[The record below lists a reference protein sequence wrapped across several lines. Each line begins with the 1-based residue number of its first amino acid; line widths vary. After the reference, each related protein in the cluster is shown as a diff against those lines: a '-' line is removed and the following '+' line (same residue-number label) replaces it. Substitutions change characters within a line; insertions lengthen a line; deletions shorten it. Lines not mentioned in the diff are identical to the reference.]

1 MKTKPS
7 CRVLAAVMA
16 FVMVLVMVPFSPM
29 QINAVA
35 KTYTLDASALA
46 SFSAGAKA
54 DGTVETSADGFFD
67 LLWSASSSVA
77 DGKIDFGANGSTS
90 GNAIRFTVPEG
101 STATLKA
108 TWVKKTDD
116 AILTVYKADGSFLTM
131 LMNTSA
137 VAGGT
142 VNSTYANPVPA
153 GTYYIA
159 SADANAAIARVEVI
173 VDDGIEEEPD
183 DPGSSGSGT
192 YVFDPDTQVTLGAD
206 KEAIAAGTTYTDGFF
221 TVVGTV
227 TQRVKSDAVYCV
239 ELAKK
244 NGGAISF
251 TLTGTADV
259 TVVFSSTGG
268 SNTSAVALLD
278 GSGNELTNQEG
289 ITSVTGTGDTVLTYK
304 GLSAGTYKA
313 SCPETERNA
322 RLHKITVVYGASDP
336 VTTTA
341 APATTTE
348 APATT
353 TEAPATTTEAP
364 ATTEAPGA
372 EEPIVPTS
380 GTYVLDVTADMAEM
394 AQGAKADG
402 DTEVFHKFFTVN
414 YSAKNKVDGSSKE
427 FSDGYTAT
435 QRLSFGGKTN
445 TDGMLNAIKFTT
457 GAAAT
462 VKVWWV
468 SGGDSR
474 TMAIYDAAGA
484 VSQATTAADSVKNA
498 LYIDTFELAE
508 AGTYYLGL
516 PEGSNYLFKLEVAL
530 AASEPDTPDDTETDK
545 IDIWDFGFET
555 FDAEKYNNLIT
566 VEKAND
572 NFYVNGSIGSAGVV
586 NSGNTMGDWSIDGGD
601 FAFVGGGKTN
611 HRLRVKEAIEGL
623 TAHSSGKYL
632 TDDNG
637 VTYNGFLYSNS
648 GSNTGVQVQVKA
660 KAGDILTFVAGAGNA
675 GSTTFVFEGPDG
687 TKTEATVDNSGDKH
701 GHVLTFYAA
710 GEGVYKF
717 YCTNNKLQVARVTR
731 QHTKEVP
738 VTGNVTA
745 PAELTGYSLVFTC
758 NESGAVTEAPVSGGA
773 YATSLR
779 EGYSYAVS
787 LKDANGYVITNGK
800 ELAIAAG
807 AASATLDVTVIAVDL
822 VTVSGNIT
830 GLDEAALAKLALS
843 FQSDAIYIPE
853 LTVTGTAYTVQLE
866 KGVTYSVVA
875 EGIND
880 FELTSAASVSYDAD
894 AAADIVFAAKPTYKI
909 TIAPEGCTLAD
920 LASAT
925 FTFTNLDE
933 EGYVYTFTGP
943 DAIALR
949 DGTYSVKVT
958 DSGIYVQ
965 KLTSNLKVAAADVT
979 KTIPFDG
986 NITEWDFRPEDY
998 TGQTPYNGAEIVGGK
1013 RHSAQYGMSIKNG
1026 SVTVPVSGPCQVKVS
1041 VGYNWEISFPDG
1053 TNYSD
1058 NTNSGD
1064 IDLTYSYTGAA
1075 GTVTITAGNSF
1086 TSYIKKIE
1094 IIPSVAYKD
1103 TLTVGA
1109 SGCDYTT
1116 ISDALDAVRAMDR
1129 TGSQR
1134 VTIEIQPGDYEEQ
1147 LVIDVP
1153 NVTLKNASSSP
1164 SLALT
1169 NEGVGIAANAVRITH
1184 YYGHGYDY
1192 YSMDENCKWN
1202 AEVLAVNKENG
1213 YASSTNPGSGTTRG
1227 SYWNATVTV
1236 LAGGFQAEGIIFENS
1251 FNQYISKKASEDVI
1265 VNNGG
1270 AKEGST
1276 PRADLPQGSTAVQ
1289 DKKYVE
1295 RAAALAI
1302 GNNCE
1307 KVVFDNCKFIGRQDT
1322 LYGGKGS
1329 TVAFYDCSIYGACDY
1344 IFGGMTAVF
1353 AKCDL
1358 VFNTSED
1365 GNDKGYITAPQT
1377 DAGKHGLLMYNCHIT
1392 STTPGVDTAS
1402 KYPSKPGDFGRPW
1415 AADSGEAVF
1424 YCSIIDATCE
1434 HWYSSGASLISAD
1447 GWNSSLSGQSALCG
1461 EYGTYEYAKD
1471 VDNSANRVSW
1481 AQVFATPELAN
1492 GELISVETWFGEW
1505 DPFAGKDMTIEVPT
1519 EKVDNKPVEEEP
1531 DEPDVP
1537 TEDTTFV
1544 LDTTLDLTAF
1554 AQGDK
1559 ADGDITTVKD
1569 YFNIIHSAKNKV
1581 DGSNKTFD
1589 DAYTASQ
1596 RLNFGGKTD
1605 PAAGMINSVMFKAEN
1620 PATVKLWWVS
1630 GGDGRNFA
1638 IYDSDGNLVTE
1649 TTDESVKNSLY
1660 ISTIELTEAG
1670 TYYLGLPTGS
1680 NYLFKMEVTEHA
1692 PIASEPK
1699 VTILDAT
1706 ADLTAFAQG
1715 DKADGD
1721 ITTVHDYFDVIHSAK
1736 NKVDGSNKTF
1746 EDAYTASQRLNFG
1759 GKTDPSKD
1767 MINAIKFT
1775 TENKGTAKIW
1785 WVSGGDGRNFA
1796 LYDNAGN
1803 IIVETTDESVKNS
1816 LYISTLDIP
1825 EAGTYYIGVP
1835 QGSNYLFKLEITE
1848 EAAATGTPAQEFV
1861 LDTTT
1866 DLTAFAQGDK
1876 ADGDITTV
1884 KDFFNV
1890 VHSAKNK
1897 VDASGKEFEDGYA
1910 ASQRL
1915 NFGGKTDPTKDMIN
1929 SVMFTT
1935 ENKGT
1940 AKIWWVSGGDGRNF
1954 ALYDNAGNIIVET
1967 TDESV
1972 KNSLYISTL
1981 DIPEAGT
1988 YYIGVPQGSNYLFKL
2003 QVNVEGSGASVKP
2016 ERADWESVAAPE
2028 VTGATTE
2035 DGKVKLTVK
2044 AEVGYDGADE
2054 VVVTMYDEEGN
2065 EIASK
2070 RSIAEKGE
2078 HTLTFEPTASGKYT
2092 FKATISRE
2100 GEEDKN
2106 AAADFTYDYVLPLE
2120 APVISSATSVGAG
2133 GVEVVWNAAQEAESY
2148 NVYVDGVLAGN
2159 TTELK
2164 YTATGLTVGTKY
2176 SFTVEA
2182 VRGEDKAM
2190 SEAMTATATEKAQR
2204 VWSTTIYGPS
2214 TSTSTNGVVGDMNE
2228 DGVVTVYS
2236 EGGKGKLQYKDSDGL
2251 TYYYTAIPEDKNFT
2265 FRVKVHVDSWSYS
2278 NGQEGFGIMATD
2290 RVAPNGVATWWSNQ
2304 YMAMLSKVEYKY
2316 DHATGEIFHT
2326 DVAADIG
2333 VKYNLR
2339 LGVGTTAKVGIT
2351 PENLSKI
2358 ESNDSATILSVA
2370 NGVTYPLDISIA
2382 EKNEKGNYNV
2392 VGNCTDPSK
2401 LDTAGLITIKEDTDF
2416 ILEIQRN
2423 NTGYFIT
2430 YYDADGNIIG
2440 QQKNYDP
2447 KALSQLD
2454 TENVYVGFFAAR
2466 NARATFTIEELSTID
2481 PSEDAPAEEIPVT
2494 YITPTISAV
2503 SATHA
2508 SVPEYTLSL
2517 LSNVSGTVK
2526 ILMHQTYIYE
2536 AIPIEA
2542 GVRLDI
2548 PVELPYLAEVDFRF
2562 WMTPDPDQDLG
2573 ENTELASTNVAKA
2586 DLQVTYN
2593 SRFRDKDVIYVAP
2606 KYGHPANAG
2615 TKKYPLDL
2623 KTALNVVRPGQT
2635 IILMEGTYK
2644 LKDTMTIDNSING
2657 TAEQPIRLIPDPD
2670 ATTRP
2675 VLDFQGIG
2683 GGLVASGDYWYFEG
2697 FDVTNSLN
2705 GKPGFHLSGSNC
2717 VIENVNAYH
2726 NGNSGIQLSR
2736 AKGTDLPSEWPSNN
2750 LILNCTSYGNADAG
2764 YEDADGFA
2772 AKLTCGPGN
2781 VFDGCVAHHNA
2792 DDGWDLYAKVDTGPI
2807 GAVTIKNCVAYSNGY
2822 LEDGTNAGNGNGFKM
2837 GGSNV
2842 PGAHKLINSYAFFN
2856 KAKGIDSNSGP
2867 NIIVE
2872 NCTTYNNESYNV
2884 AFYTN
2889 INQNTDFQATGIISF
2904 KDDTVKSGYNT
2915 YDNLKPRGNQD
2926 TSKFMGDTNYYWLEN
2941 GSANTA
2947 GQTVTAE
2954 DFISTEFKG
2963 VERNEDGTINLQG
2976 FLEKSPNSQIPGG
2989 AEPSGTPSVDPDD
3002 PDQPG
3007 ETTPGGD
3014 QPGETTPGGETPS
3027 ETTPGGETPSET
3039 TPGGETPSETTPG
3052 GGIGGDGG
3060 ETTPGEEEPEDP
3072 SNPGTGDS
3080 FNGMLWLAV
3089 MLLAGMALV
3098 AVPMVIRKRE
3108 F

>member
-1 MKTKPS
+1 MKIKPS
-7 CRVLAAVMA
+7 TRVLAAVMA
-16 FVMVLVMVPFSPM
+16 FIMVMVLVPFSPM
-29 QINAVA
+29 TSTAVA
-35 KTYTLDASALA
+35 NTYTLDASTLA

-54 DGTVETSADGFFD
+54 DGTAEVSADGFFT
-67 LLWSASSSVA
+67 LHWSAASSVA
-77 DGKIDFGANGSTS
+77 DGMIDFGANGSATA
-90 GNAIRFTVPEG
+90 NCVEFTVPEG
-101 STATLKA
+101 STATAKI
-108 TWVKKTDD
+108 TWVKKADD
-116 AILTVYKADGSFLTM
+116 AVMTLYKG
-131 LMNTSA
+131 SA
-137 VAGGT
+137 VETQLANTVATAGSSVTSSWPKGSNT
-142 VNSTYANPVPA
+142 LSA
-153 GTYYIA
+153 GTYSIA
-159 SADANAAIARVEVI
+159 SADNGATIAKVEI
-173 VDDGIEEEPD
+173 TVDDGAAEEPD
-183 DPGSSGSGT
+183 TTTAAPATTAASSGASGT

-206 KEAIAAGTTYTDGFF
+206 KDAIAAGTTYTDGFF
-221 TVVGTV
+221 TVEGTV

-259 TVVFSSTGG
+259 TVVFSSTGS

-278 GSGNELTNQEG
+278 GSGNQLTNEEG
-289 ITSVTGTGDTVLTYK
+289 ITTVTGTGDTTLTYK

-313 SCPETERNA
+313 SCPETARNA
-322 RLHKITVVYGASDP
+322 RLHRITVVYGSSETP

-341 APATTTE
+341 PVATTTE

-364 ATTEAPGA
+364 ATTTEAP
-372 EEPIVPTS
+372 V
-380 GTYVLDVTADMAEM
+380 VT
-394 AQGAKADG
+394 
-402 DTEVFHKFFTVN
+402 TE
-414 YSAKNKVDGSSKE
+414 AP
-427 FSDGYTAT
+427 
-435 QRLSFGGKTN
+435 
-445 TDGMLNAIKFTT
+445 
-457 GAAAT
+457 
-462 VKVWWV
+462 
-468 SGGDSR
+468 
-474 TMAIYDAAGA
+474 
-484 VSQATTAADSVKNA
+484 ATTEDP
-498 LYIDTFELAE
+498 
-508 AGTYYLGL
+508 GT
-516 PEGSNYLFKLEVAL
+516 
-530 AASEPDTPDDTETDK
+530 DTPDNTATDK
-545 IDIWDFGFET
+545 IDIWDFGFDT
-555 FDAEKYNNLIT
+555 FDETKYNNLIT
-566 VEKAND
+566 VQKAND
-572 NFYVNGSIGSAGVV
+572 NFYVNGSIGAAGVV
-586 NSGNTMGDWSIDGGD
+586 NSGNTMGDWSIDDGD

-611 HRLRVKEAIEGL
+611 HRLRTNSVIEGL

-773 YATSLR
+773 YATNLR

-800 ELAIAAG
+800 ELSIAAG
-807 AASATLDVTVIAVDL
+807 AASASLDVTVIAVDL

-830 GLDEAALAKLALS
+830 GLDEAAMAKLALS
-843 FQSDAIYIPE
+843 FKSDAIFVPE
-853 LTVTGTAYTVQLE
+853 LTITGTAYTVQLE
-866 KGVTYSVVA
+866 KGVAYTVVA

-880 FELTSAASVSYDAD
+880 FELTSAASISYEAD
-894 AAADIVFAAKPTYKI
+894 STADITFAAKPTYKV

-925 FTFTNLDE
+925 FSFTNLDE

-965 KLTSNLKVAAADVT
+965 KLTSNLKVNGADVT

-986 NITEWDFRPEDY
+986 NITEWDFRVDDF
-998 TGQTPYNGAEIVGGK
+998 TGQSPYNGAVISGSFGK
-1013 RHSAQYGMSIKNG
+1013 HGAQYGMNIKNAT
-1026 SVTVPVSGPCQVKVS
+1026 VTIPVSGPCQVKVS
-1041 VGYNWEISFPDG
+1041 VGYNWDITFPDG
-1053 TNYSD
+1053 TNYLED
-1058 NTNSGD
+1058 ANSGD
-1064 IDLTYSYTGAA
+1064 TDLTYSYSGSA
-1075 GTVTITAGNSF
+1075 GTVEITVGGSV

-1094 IIPSVAYKD
+1094 IISSVAYKD
-1103 TLTVGA
+1103 TITVGA

-1129 TGSQR
+1129 PSGER
-1134 VTIEIQPGDYEEQ
+1134 VTISIQPGDYEEQ

-1153 NVTLKNASSSP
+1153 NVTLKNTSSSP
-1164 SLALT
+1164 SLELT

-1202 AEVLAVNKENG
+1202 ADVLAVNKENG

-1236 LAGGFQAEGIIFENS
+1236 LASGFQAEGIIFENS

-1322 LYGGKGS
+1322 LYGGTGS

-1377 DAGKHGLLMYNCHIT
+1377 PAGKHGLLMYNCHIT

-1434 HWYSSGASLISAD
+1434 HWYNSGASLITAD
-1447 GWNSSLSGQSALCG
+1447 GWNSGLSGQSALCG

-1481 AQVFATPELAN
+1481 AQVFATPELAS
-1492 GELISVETWFGEW
+1492 GEPISVETWFGTW
-1505 DPFAGKDMTIEVPT
+1505 NPFEGKDMTVEVPT
-1519 EKVDNKPVEEEP
+1519 EKVDNKPVEDEPVEP
-1531 DEPDVP
+1531 DAP

-1544 LDTTLDLTAF
+1544 LDTTTDLTAF
-1554 AQGDK
+1554 AEGGK

-1581 DGSNKTFD
+1581 DSSSKTFD

-1605 PAAGMINSVMFKAEN
+1605 PAKDMINSIMFKAEN

-1630 GGDGRNFA
+1630 GGNGRNFA
-1638 IYDSDGNLVTE
+1638 IYDADGNVVAE

-1660 ISTIELTEAG
+1660 ISTLELEEAG

-1692 PIASEPK
+1692 PVAAEPK
-1699 VTILDAT
+1699 VTILDT
-1706 ADLTAFAQG
+1706 TTDLTAFAEG
-1715 DKADGD
+1715 GKADGD

-1736 NKVDGSNKTF
+1736 NKVDSSSKTF
-1746 EDAYTASQRLNFG
+1746 DDGYTATQRLNFG
-1759 GKTDPSKD
+1759 GKTDPAKD

-1775 TENKGTAKIW
+1775 AENKGTAKIW
-1785 WVSGGDGRNFA
+1785 WVSGGNGRNFA

-1803 IIVETTDESVKNS
+1803 VIVETTDESVKNS
-1816 LYISTLDIP
+1816 LYISTLEIP
-1825 EAGTYYIGVP
+1825 EAGTYYLGVP
-1835 QGSNYLFKLEITE
+1835 QGSNYLFKLEIIE
-1848 EAAATGTPAQEFV
+1848 EAVATGTPAQEFV

-1866 DLTAFAQGDK
+1866 DLTAMAEGGK

-1884 KDFFNV
+1884 KDFFNI

-1897 VDASGKEFEDGYA
+1897 VDSSSKTFDDGYTA
-1910 ASQRL
+1910 TQRL
-1915 NFGGKTDPTKDMIN
+1915 NFGGKTDPAKDMIN

-1940 AKIWWVSGGDGRNF
+1940 AKIWWVSGGDGRTF
-1954 ALYDNAGNIIVET
+1954 TLFDAEGNVVTKT
-1967 TDESV
+1967 TEESV

-1981 DIPEAGT
+1981 EIPEAGT
-1988 YYIGVPQGSNYLFKL
+1988 YYLGVPEGSNYLFKL

-2016 ERADWESVAAPE
+2016 ERADWAGVAAPE
-2028 VTGATTE
+2028 ITGATTE

-2078 HTLTFEPTASGKYT
+2078 HTLTFEPAASGKYT

-2100 GEEDKN
+2100 GEEDKT
-2106 AAADFTYDYVLPLE
+2106 AAADYTYDYVLPLE

-2159 TTELK
+2159 TTDLK
-2164 YTATGLTVGTKY
+2164 YTATGLSVGTKY

-2190 SEAMTATATEKAQR
+2190 SEAMTATATENAQR

-2214 TSTSTNGVVGDMNE
+2214 TSTSSNGVVGDMNE

-2481 PSEDAPAEEIPVT
+2481 PSEDAPAEEKPVT
-2494 YITPTISAV
+2494 YVTPTLSMV
-2503 SATHA
+2503 SPALSTT
-2508 SVPEYTLSL
+2508 EDYTLSL
-2517 LSNVSGTVK
+2517 QSNVSGK
-2526 ILMHQTYIYE
+2526 ITIKLNANMV
-2536 AIPIEA
+2536 AVDMPVEA
-2542 GVRLDI
+2542 GVRFDLPVVLDR
-2548 PVELPYLAEVDFRF
+2548 PGNDHYNRFYVDFV
-2562 WMTPDPDQDLG
+2562 PDPDQDLG
-2573 ENTELASTNVAKA
+2573 EDIKLTNTDPIEEYFK
-2586 DLQVTYN
+2586 VTYN
-2593 SRFRDKDVIYVAP
+2593 NRFEDLDVIYVAA
-2606 KYGHPANAG
+2606 KYAHPSNYG
-2615 TKKYPLDL
+2615 TKESPLDL
-2623 KTALNVVRPGQT
+2623 ETALKNVKAGQT

-2644 LKDTMTIDNSING
+2644 LEKTMTIENSING
-2657 TAEQPIRLIPDPD
+2657 TADKPIRMIADPE
-2670 ATTRP
+2670 ASSRP
-2675 VLDFQGIG
+2675 VLDFKGIG

-2717 VIENVNAYH
+2717 VIDNVNAYH

-2736 AKGTDLPSEWPSNN
+2736 AKGSDLPSEWPSNN
-2750 LILNCTSYGNADAG
+2750 LVLNCTSYGNADAG

-2837 GGSNV
+2837 GGSNM

-2889 INQNTDFQATGIISF
+2889 INQDTDFQATGIISY
-2904 KDDTVKSGYNT
+2904 KDDTVKSGYET

-2926 TSKFMGDTNYYWLEN
+2926 TSKYMGETNYYWLEN

-2947 GQTVTAE
+2947 GQTVTAD
-2954 DFISTEFKG
+2954 DFVSTEFKG

-2976 FLEKSPNSQIPGG
+2976 FLEKAADSDIPGG
-2989 AEPSGTPSVDPDD
+2989 AVPGGTPSGEPDQDPDQPVD

-3007 ETTPGGD
+3007 ETTPGGEV
-3014 QPGETTPGGETPS
+3014 PGETTP
-3027 ETTPGGETPSET
+3027 
-3039 TPGGETPSETTPG
+3039 

-3060 ETTPGEEEPEDP
+3060 ETTPGETTPGETTPGETTPGETTPEDTKP
-3072 SNPGTGDS
+3072 SDPSSPGTGDG
-3080 FNGMLWLAV
+3080 FQANMWIALMLIAAFGLVVMAV
-3089 MLLAGMALV
+3089 GL
-3098 AVPMVIRKRE
+3098 RKRKI
-3108 F
+3108 

>member
-1 MKTKPS
+1 MKIKPS
-7 CRVLAAVMA
+7 TRVLAAVMA
-16 FVMVLVMVPFSPM
+16 FIMVMVLVPLRPM
-29 QINAVA
+29 TSTAVA
-35 KTYTLDASALA
+35 NTYTLDASTLA

-54 DGTVETSADGFFD
+54 DGTAEVSADGFFT
-67 LLWSASSSVA
+67 LHWSAASSVA
-77 DGKIDFGANGSTS
+77 DGKIDFGANGSATA
-90 GNAIRFTVPEG
+90 NCVEFTVPEG
-101 STATLKA
+101 STATAKI

-116 AILTVYKADGSFLTM
+116 AVLTLYKGDAVETQLANTVATAGS
-131 LMNTSA
+131 
-137 VAGGT
+137 
-142 VNSTYANPVPA
+142 
-153 GTYYIA
+153 
-159 SADANAAIARVEVI
+159 
-173 VDDGIEEEPD
+173 
-183 DPGSSGSGT
+183 
-192 YVFDPDTQVTLGAD
+192 
-206 KEAIAAGTTYTDGFF
+206 
-221 TVVGTV
+221 TV
-227 TQRVKSDAVYCV
+227 T
-239 ELAKK
+239 
-244 NGGAISF
+244 
-251 TLTGTADV
+251 
-259 TVVFSSTGG
+259 SSWPKG
-268 SNTSAVALLD
+268 SNT
-278 GSGNELTNQEG
+278 
-289 ITSVTGTGDTVLTYK
+289 
-304 GLSAGTYKA
+304 LSAGTYAIA
-313 SCPETERNA
+313 SADNGATIAKVEV
-322 RLHKITVVYGASDP
+322 TVDDGAAEEP

-341 APATTTE
+341 APATTAASSGGSGKHVLDVGTMPDVAQNGKTDGQTEVFGGYFTVIYSAKNKIEGNSKNFDDGFAGTKRFSFGSNTKTDKGMQNSIMITTGGSATVKVWWVCGGDGRQVVVFNESGTSVAQSESTCTKNSLYISEFALSAAGTYYIGNAGGSNYFYKIEVTEGGSVTPPATTTAPVATTTE

-353 TEAPATTTEAP
+353 TEAPVTTTEAP
-364 ATTEAPGA
+364 ATTTEAPVVTTEA
-372 EEPIVPTS
+372 PATTEEP
-380 GTYVLDVTADMAEM
+380 GTDV
-394 AQGAKADG
+394 
-402 DTEVFHKFFTVN
+402 
-414 YSAKNKVDGSSKE
+414 
-427 FSDGYTAT
+427 
-435 QRLSFGGKTN
+435 
-445 TDGMLNAIKFTT
+445 
-457 GAAAT
+457 
-462 VKVWWV
+462 
-468 SGGDSR
+468 
-474 TMAIYDAAGA
+474 
-484 VSQATTAADSVKNA
+484 
-498 LYIDTFELAE
+498 
-508 AGTYYLGL
+508 
-516 PEGSNYLFKLEVAL
+516 
-530 AASEPDTPDDTETDK
+530 PDDATDTDK

-566 VEKAND
+566 VQKAND
-572 NFYVNGSIGSAGVV
+572 NFYVNGSIGEAGVV

-601 FAFVGGGKTN
+601 FAFVAGGKTN
-611 HRLRVKEAIEGL
+611 HRLRVNTAIEGL

-637 VTYNGFLYSNS
+637 VTYNGFLYSNA
-648 GSNTGVQVQVKA
+648 GNTSAVQIQVKA
-660 KAGDILTFVAGAGNA
+660 KAGDILTFVHGSNGGSADVVFESPSGKKTLDTFTAGANSAHGEV
-675 GSTTFVFEGPDG
+675 SIFYCD
-687 TKTEATVDNSGDKH
+687 VD
-701 GHVLTFYAA
+701 
-710 GEGVYKF
+710 GVYKF
-717 YCTNNKLQVARVTR
+717 YYTSEKLVVARVTR

-773 YATSLR
+773 YATNLR

-787 LKDANGYVITNGK
+787 LKDANGYVISDGK
-800 ELAIAAG
+800 ELSIAAG
-807 AASATLDVTVIAVDL
+807 AASASLDVTVIAVDL

-830 GLDEAALAKLALS
+830 GLDEAAMAKLALS
-843 FQSDAIYIPE
+843 FQSDAIFVPE
-853 LTVTGTAYTVQLE
+853 LTITGTAYSVELE
-866 KGVTYSVVA
+866 KGVAYTVVA

-880 FELTSAASVSYDAD
+880 YELTSAASVSYDAD
-894 AAADIVFAAKPTYKI
+894 ATADITFAAKPTYKV

-965 KLTSNLKVAAADVT
+965 KLTSNLKVAGADVT
-979 KTIPFDG
+979 KTIPFNG
-986 NITEWDFRPEDY
+986 NVTEWDFRLEDY

-1013 RHSAQYGMSIKNG
+1013 RHGEQYGMMIKNG
-1026 SVTVPVSGPCQVKVS
+1026 SVTIPVSGPCQVKVS

-1053 TNYSD
+1053 TIYSD

-1094 IIPSVAYKD
+1094 IISSVAYKD

-1129 TGSQR
+1129 TSSQR

-1169 NEGVGIAANAVRITH
+1169 NEGVGIASNAVRITH

-1192 YSMDENCKWN
+1192 FSMDENCKWN
-1202 AEVLAVNKENG
+1202 ADVLAVNKENG

-1276 PRADLPQGSTAVQ
+1276 PRADLPLGSTAVQ

-1322 LYGGKGS
+1322 LYGGTGS

-1377 DAGKHGLLMYNCHIT
+1377 PAGKHGLLMYNCHIT

-1402 KYPSKPGDFGRPW
+1402 KYTSKPGDFGRPW

-1434 HWYSSGASLISAD
+1434 HWYNSGASLISAD
-1447 GWNSSLSGQSALCG
+1447 GWNSGLSGQSALCG

-1481 AQVFATPELAN
+1481 AQVFATPELAS
-1492 GELISVETWFGEW
+1492 GEPISVETWFGTW
-1505 DPFAGKDMTIEVPT
+1505 NPFEGKDMTIEVPT

-1531 DEPDVP
+1531 DEPGNP
-1537 TEDTTFV
+1537 TTSGSHV
-1544 LDTTLDLTAF
+1544 LDATLDLTAF
-1554 AQGDK
+1554 DKGAK
-1559 ADGDITTVKD
+1559 ADGDTELVND
-1569 YFNIIHSAKNKV
+1569 YFTITYSAKNKV
-1581 DGSNKTFD
+1581 DGSSKEFED
-1589 DAYTASQ
+1589 GYTATQ

-1605 PAAGMINSVMFKAEN
+1605 VAKGMLNTVKFTTTN
-1620 PATVKLWWVS
+1620 PASVKLWWVC
-1630 GGDGRNFA
+1630 GGDGRTFA
-1638 IYDSDGNLVTE
+1638 IYDESGNILVQTE
-1649 TTDESVKNSLY
+1649 EAPTKDSLY
-1660 ISTIELTEAG
+1660 ISELTLDEAG
-1670 TYYLGLPTGS
+1670 TYYLGVPTGS
-1680 NYLFKMEVTEHA
+1680 NYLFKMQVT
-1692 PIASEPK
+1692 
-1699 VTILDAT
+1699 
-1706 ADLTAFAQG
+1706 
-1715 DKADGD
+1715 
-1721 ITTVHDYFDVIHSAK
+1721 
-1736 NKVDGSNKTF
+1736 
-1746 EDAYTASQRLNFG
+1746 
-1759 GKTDPSKD
+1759 
-1767 MINAIKFT
+1767 
-1775 TENKGTAKIW
+1775 
-1785 WVSGGDGRNFA
+1785 
-1796 LYDNAGN
+1796 
-1803 IIVETTDESVKNS
+1803 
-1816 LYISTLDIP
+1816 
-1825 EAGTYYIGVP
+1825 
-1835 QGSNYLFKLEITE
+1835 
-1848 EAAATGTPAQEFV
+1848 
-1861 LDTTT
+1861 
-1866 DLTAFAQGDK
+1866 
-1876 ADGDITTV
+1876 
-1884 KDFFNV
+1884 
-1890 VHSAKNK
+1890 
-1897 VDASGKEFEDGYA
+1897 VDAAGA
-1910 ASQRL
+1910 A
-1915 NFGGKTDPTKDMIN
+1915 P
-1929 SVMFTT
+1929 
-1935 ENKGT
+1935 
-1940 AKIWWVSGGDGRNF
+1940 
-1954 ALYDNAGNIIVET
+1954 
-1967 TDESV
+1967 
-1972 KNSLYISTL
+1972 
-1981 DIPEAGT
+1981 
-1988 YYIGVPQGSNYLFKL
+1988 
-2003 QVNVEGSGASVKP
+2003 KP
-2016 ERADWESVAAPE
+2016 ERADWAGVATPE

-2070 RSIAEKGE
+2070 RSIAEKDE

-2100 GEEDKN
+2100 GEEDKT
-2106 AAADFTYDYVLPLE
+2106 AAADYTYDYVLPLE

-2133 GVEVVWNAAQEAESY
+2133 GIEVVWNAAQEAESY

-2159 TTELK
+2159 TTDLK
-2164 YTATGLTVGTKY
+2164 YTVTGLSVGTKY

-2190 SEAMTATATEKAQR
+2190 SEAMSATATENAQR

-2265 FRVKVHVDSWSYS
+2265 FRVKVHVDSWTYS

-2290 RVAPNGVATWWSNQ
+2290 RVAPNGSATWWSNQ
-2304 YMAMLSKVEYKY
+2304 YMAMMSKVEYKY
-2316 DHATGEIFHT
+2316 DHDTGEIFHT
-2326 DVAADIG
+2326 DVAADVG
-2333 VKYNLR
+2333 VKYDLR
-2339 LGVGTTAKVGIT
+2339 LGVGTTAKLGIT
-2351 PENLSKI
+2351 PDNLSKL

-2382 EKNEKGNYNV
+2382 NNNINGKYNT
-2392 VGNCTDPSK
+2392 VGNCSEPNK
-2401 LDTAGLITIKEDTDF
+2401 LETAGYATIRETTDF

-2430 YYDADGNIIG
+2430 YYDADGNILG

-2494 YITPTISAV
+2494 YVTPTLSAV
-2503 SATHA
+2503 SANNAT
-2508 SVPEYTLSL
+2508 VPEYTLSL
-2517 LSNVSGTVK
+2517 LSNVSGTVR
-2526 ILMHQTYIYE
+2526 IQMHETVIYE
-2536 AIPIEA
+2536 AMPIEA

-2562 WMTPDPDQDLG
+2562 WLTPDPEQDLG
-2573 ENTELASTNVAKA
+2573 ENVELSSTNTVAA
-2586 DLQVTYN
+2586 DHQVNYN
-2593 SRFRDKDVIYVAP
+2593 VRFNDLDVIYVAG
-2606 KYGHPANAG
+2606 KYGHPKNFG
-2615 TKKYPLDL
+2615 TREYPLDL
-2623 KTALNVVRPGQT
+2623 ATALKNVKAGQT
-2635 IILMEGTYK
+2635 IIMLEGTYK
-2644 LKDTMTIDNSING
+2644 LDKTMTIESSING
-2657 TAEQPIRLIPDPD
+2657 TADKPIRMIADPE
-2670 ATTRP
+2670 ASSRP
-2675 VLDFQGIG
+2675 VLDFKGIG

-2705 GKPGFHLSGSNC
+2705 GKPGFHLTGSNC
-2717 VIENVNAYH
+2717 VIDNVNAYH

-2736 AKGTDLPSEWPSNN
+2736 AKGSDLPSEWPSNN

-2807 GAVTIKNCVAYSNGY
+2807 GAVTIRNCVAYSNGY

-2837 GGSNV
+2837 GGSNM

-2889 INQNTDFQATGIISF
+2889 INQDTDFQATGIISY
-2904 KDDTVKSGYNT
+2904 KDDTVKSGYET

-2926 TSKFMGDTNYYWLEN
+2926 TSKYMGDTNYYWLAN

-2947 GQTVTAE
+2947 GQTVTAD
-2954 DFISTEFKG
+2954 DFVSTEFKG
-2963 VERNEDGTINLQG
+2963 VERNADGTINLQG
-2976 FLEKSPNSQIPGG
+2976 FLEKAADSDIPGG
-2989 AEPSGTPSVDPDD
+2989 AVPGGTPSGEPDQD

-3007 ETTPGGD
+3007 ETTPGETTPGGEV
-3014 QPGETTPGGETPS
+3014 PGETTPG
-3027 ETTPGGETPSET
+3027 
-3039 TPGGETPSETTPG
+3039 ETTPG

-3060 ETTPGEEEPEDP
+3060 ETTPGETTPEDTKP
-3072 SNPGTGDS
+3072 SDPSSPGTGDG
-3080 FNGMLWLAV
+3080 FQANMWIALMLIAAFGLVVMAV
-3089 MLLAGMALV
+3089 GL
-3098 AVPMVIRKRE
+3098 RKRKI
-3108 F
+3108 